1 MTRLAAEVV
10 PEIAGQ
16 HKVVVGIVDPCSVPL
31 GSRLFDKLL
40 AYGLP
45 FPESAAPLGKDIQ
58 LTLFLQRVQNEAG
71 EWERDNP
78 VERFGK
84 FLASM
89 PNSFADILLTMHS
102 VLENITLARVSK
114 TLPHSLPLDF
124 LDSTLVSYFPLFPFF
139 TNFFTLG

>member
-1 MTRLAAEVV
+1 LTRLAAEVV

-45 FPESAAPLGKDIQ
+45 FPESNAAPLCKDIQ
-58 LTLFLQRVQNEAG
+58 LALFLQRVQNEAG

-114 TLPHSLPLDF
+114 TLP
-124 LDSTLVSYFPLFPFF
+124 PFF
-139 TNFFTLG
+139 TSRFS